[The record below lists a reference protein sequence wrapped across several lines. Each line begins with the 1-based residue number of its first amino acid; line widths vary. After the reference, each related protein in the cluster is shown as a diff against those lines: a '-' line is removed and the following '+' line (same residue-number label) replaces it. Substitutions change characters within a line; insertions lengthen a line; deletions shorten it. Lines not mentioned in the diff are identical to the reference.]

1 MPTLQQDMDRL
12 SAIDVELKDPKTRM
26 RLDYSSRLQQEAADI
41 QRRVGNISPEQRSAN
56 AQAQFDLNLARQQ
69 AETARRQLEAQQAQ
83 LANTAQ
89 ITERLPEVTLER
101 LGTAEEQAQRAQL
114 ARQLMSQQ
122 QAAQRQLA
130 QAQARGGIRGGGAA
144 AQQARLARQLEAE
157 RSQQEEAGFLQ
168 RRQFNLQQ
176 AQREQF
182 AKVASELAR
191 RNLMASLRG
200 AEMQSEAAKEFGR
213 QQIAAAQASGG
224 GGCCA
229 IAVVIKAGLFP
240 SITAV
245 QANEIIYLS
254 KNDPVKLYEEYG
266 SNLNVINAIE
276 DLNKT
281 RYVRDNFT
289 TKKELRGYYKISETI
304 APFLE
309 KYPKFTKVI
318 GKSLIVNPI
327 MGIPNNNL
335 LGKLYLKIFNLFGS
349 NKPFIRNN
357 GEIV

>member
-89 ITERLPEVTLER
+89 ITGRLPEVTLER

-130 QAQARGGIRGGGAA
+130 QAQARAGVRGGGAA

-182 AKVASELAR
+182 ANVASELAR

-200 AEMQSEAAKEFGR
+200 AQMQSEAAKEFGR
-213 QQIAAAQASGG
+213 QQIAAAQAGG
-224 GGCCA
+224 GGLT
-229 IAVVIKAGLFP
+229 VICTELAKHG
-240 SITAV
+240 
-245 QANEIIYLS
+245 YLS
-254 KNDPVKLYEEYG
+254 EVTMQADKTFGQVMLITCPEVMIGYWKLAAPIVFLMKK
-266 SNLNVINAIE
+266 S
-276 DLNKT
+276 KT
-281 RYVRDNFT
+281 VT
-289 TKKELRGYYKISETI
+289 W
-304 APFLE
+304 A
-309 KYPKFTKVI
+309 V
-318 GKSLIVNPI
+318 SLIAKPWAKQMAYEV
-327 MGIPNNNL
+327 GVSAK
-335 LGKLYLKIFNLFGS
+335 GNLFGKFIMS
-349 NKPFIRNN
+349 VGIPFCRMIGKRALKYAATN
-357 GEIV
+357 